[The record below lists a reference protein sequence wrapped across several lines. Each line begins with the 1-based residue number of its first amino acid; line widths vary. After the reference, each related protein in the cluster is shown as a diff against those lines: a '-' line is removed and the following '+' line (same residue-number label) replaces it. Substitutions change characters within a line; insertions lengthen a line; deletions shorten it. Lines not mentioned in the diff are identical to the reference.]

1 LFDLGTSHPW
11 SGRHALLVKFSKF
24 IQRNTTNA
32 CSDPLFQRTL
42 VNVVRS
48 NSEIFGTDPAPTHSD
63 VDWKGLP
70 VIFDEVFTGLYRLG
84 TFTPS
89 SLLYIH
95 PDITVHAKLLT
106 GGLVPLCATT
116 ASDSIYAAF
125 LGDQK
130 SDALLHG
137 HSYTAHAVGCEVART
152 SLQTM
157 IDMDRGEKWNA
168 FKQAWAE
175 EKFPKGF
182 DSATSPRMSLDAD
195 PSLYKE
201 TQPHLW
207 SMWSQSFLRR
217 ISHARQVESVI
228 ALGSVLAINLRDGEN
243 KGYSSTAAS
252 GLQASLLQRRG
263 EELGDYNIHSRVL
276 GNVLYLIMSQTSEIE
291 TVIGFE
297 KRLFDDL
304 NI

>member
-1 LFDLGTSHPW
+1 VS
-11 SGRHALLVKFSKF
+11 
-24 IQRNTTNA
+24 
-32 CSDPLFQRTL
+32 SDPLFQRTL
-42 VNVVRS
+42 INAVRS
-48 NSEIFGTDPAPTHSD
+48 NSEIFGIDPAPTRSD
-63 VDWKGLP
+63 IDWKGLP

-84 TFTPS
+84 TFTPT
-89 SLLYIH
+89 SLLNIH
-95 PDITVHAKLLT
+95 PDIAVHAKLLT

-152 SLQTM
+152 SLQAM

-168 FKQAWAE
+168 FKRDWAE
-175 EKFPKGF
+175 EKFQKSF
-182 DSATSPRMSLDAD
+182 DSATSPRMSADAD
-195 PSLYKE
+195 PKLAKE

-217 ISHARQVESVI
+217 ISHEQQVDSVI
-228 ALGSVLAINLRDGEN
+228 ALGSVLAINMKDDEN
-243 KGYSSTAAS
+243 KGYSSTAAC
-252 GLQASLLQRRG
+252 GLQASLQRRSGIRKG
-263 EELGDYNIHSRVL
+263 EKLGDYNIHSRVL
-276 GNVLYLIMSQTSEIE
+276 GNVLYLMMSQTSEIE
-291 TVIGFE
+291 TVRGVE
-297 KRLFDDL
+297 NRLFEVL

>member
-1 LFDLGTSHPW
+1 M
-11 SGRHALLVKFSKF
+11 
-24 IQRNTTNA
+24 
-32 CSDPLFQRTL
+32 
-42 VNVVRS
+42 
-48 NSEIFGTDPAPTHSD
+48 FGTDPASTHSD

-89 SLLYIH
+89 YLLNTH

-106 GGLVPLCATT
+106 GGLVPLCATA
-116 ASDSIYAAF
+116 ASDSIYSAF

-152 SLQTM
+152 SLQAM
-157 IDMDRGEKWNA
+157 IDMDKGEKWSA
-168 FKQAWAE
+168 FKQDWRE
-175 EKFPKGF
+175 EKFQMSF
-182 DSATSPRMSLDAD
+182 DSATALRVSHDAD
-195 PSLYKE
+195 PKLAME

-217 ISHARQVESVI
+217 ISHARQVDSVI
-228 ALGSVLAINLRDGEN
+228 ALGSVLAINMKDDEN

-252 GLQASLLQRRG
+252 GLQTSLLERGSIKRG

-276 GNVLYLIMSQTSEIE
+276 GNVLYLMMSQTSEIE
-291 TVIGFE
+291 IVRGVE
-297 KRLFDDL
+297 KRLFDSL
-304 NI
+304 NV